1 MPYFRELPNLKY
13 ISVFNERTGIDEYT
27 LVKNIFKR
35 PKLREDFANIVT
47 AFNYYQ
53 VSDNER
59 PDQIAKN
66 FYGTEDLDWIILLTN
81 NIINYNDEW
90 PLDNDSLYKHMI
102 EKYGSEERLQD
113 IHHYETVEYR
123 DQYGRILIE
132 GGTIVDAPIQDT
144 IATNTN
150 SNSYILNS
158 FPSSR
163 SNTVISTNLNQYLS
177 VFTRDGE
184 ENKYNITDIRTTT
197 SNLKI
202 LTAEGVSTYDVTV
215 LNSLTDWP
223 SSWGGLLRILTRQQS
238 IVEIFVRDIILDNKV
253 LISERLYEISGT
265 LINGEIKPTFNF
277 TNEIIQ

>member
-27 LVKNIFKR
+27 LAKNIFKR
-35 PKLREDFANIVT
+35 PKLREDFTSILT

-66 FYGTEDLDWIILLTN
+66 YYGTEDFDWIILLTN

-90 PLDNDSLYKHMI
+90 PLDNDSLYKHII
-102 EKYGSEERLQD
+102 EKYGSEEKLQE
-113 IHHYETVEYR
+113 IHHYEAMEYK
-123 DQYGRILIE
+123 DEYGRVLIE
-132 GGTIVDAPIQDT
+132 EGTLVDAPVRDT
-144 IATNTN
+144 ISTNTN
-150 SNSYILNS
+150 TNSYILNS

-163 SNTVISTNLNQYLS
+163 SNTVISTNLNQYVS
-177 VFTRDGE
+177 VYTREGE

-202 LTAEGVSTYDVTV
+202 LSADAGSTYDVTL

-223 SSWGGLLRILTRQQS
+223 SSWGGLLRVVNRNNAV
-238 IVEIFVRDIILDNKV
+238 VEIFVQDIVLDNKV
-253 LISERLYEISGT
+253 LVSERLYEITGT

>member
-27 LVKNIFKR
+27 LAKNIFKR
-35 PKLREDFANIVT
+35 PKLREDFTSILT

-66 FYGTEDLDWIILLTN
+66 YYGTEDFDWIILLTN

-90 PLDNDSLYKHMI
+90 PLDNDSLYKHII
-102 EKYGSEERLQD
+102 EKYGSEEKLQE
-113 IHHYETVEYR
+113 IHHYEAMEYK
-123 DQYGRILIE
+123 DEYGRVLIE
-132 GGTIVDAPIQDT
+132 EGTLVDAPVRDT
-144 IATNTN
+144 ISTNTN
-150 SNSYILNS
+150 TNSYILNS

-163 SNTVISTNLNQYLS
+163 SNTVISTNLNQYIS
-177 VFTRDGE
+177 VYTREGE

-202 LTAEGVSTYDVTV
+202 LSADAGSTYDVTL

-223 SSWGGLLRILTRQQS
+223 SSWGGLLRVVNRNNA
-238 IVEIFVRDIILDNKV
+238 IVEIFIQDIVLDNKV
-253 LISERLYEISGT
+253 LVSERLYEITGT

>member
-27 LVKNIFKR
+27 LAKNIFKR
-35 PKLREDFANIVT
+35 PKLREDFTSILT

-66 FYGTEDLDWIILLTN
+66 YYGTEDFDWIILLTN

-90 PLDNDSLYKHMI
+90 PLDNDSLYKHVI
-102 EKYGSEERLQD
+102 EKYGSEEKLQE
-113 IHHYETVEYR
+113 IHHYEAMEYK
-123 DQYGRILIE
+123 DEYGRVLIE
-132 GGTIVDAPIQDT
+132 EGTLVDAPVRDT
-144 IATNTN
+144 ISTNTN
-150 SNSYILNS
+150 TNSYILNS

-163 SNTVISTNLNQYLS
+163 SNTVISTNLNQYVS
-177 VFTRDGE
+177 VYTREGE

-202 LTAEGVSTYDVTV
+202 LSADAGSTYDVTL

-223 SSWGGLLRILTRQQS
+223 SSWGGLLRVVNRNNA
-238 IVEIFVRDIILDNKV
+238 IVEIFVQDIVLDNKV
-253 LISERLYEISGT
+253 LVSERLYEITGT